1 MFIILASFYYFIL
14 IKNTLSAEFREVPCP
29 VVKLLLGGD
38 VGSAGA
44 AVEPVDE
51 LKRFVDDVTD
61 GGENKLERF
70 LFTSFFS
77 STA

>member
-1 MFIILASFYYFIL
+1 M
-14 IKNTLSAEFREVPCP
+14 PCP
-29 VVKLLLGGD
+29 VVELLLGGD

-51 LKRFVDDVTD
+51 LKKFVDDVTN

>member
-1 MFIILASFYYFIL
+1 M

-51 LKRFVDDVTD
+51 LKKWVDDVT
-61 GGENKLERF
+61 NAAKI
-70 LFTSFFS
+70 S
-77 STA
+77 

>member
-1 MFIILASFYYFIL
+1 M
-14 IKNTLSAEFREVPCP
+14 IKNTLSTEFREVPCP
-29 VVKLLLGGD
+29 VVELLLGSD
-38 VGSAGA
+38 VSSAGA

-51 LKRFVDDVTD
+51 LKKLVDDVTD
-61 GGENKLERF
+61 GDENKLECW